1 MRNILIFLGLL
12 SIIGGIVLGLDDMMK
27 ELKLSALFIIAGIIQ
42 SITYFAIA
50 YLVDKADKNEIQ
62 RKLDYEDLRKL
73 LMLGLPKKKCPYCE
87 TEYDLDRKVCPKC
100 NR

>member
-12 SIIGGIVLGLDDMMK
+12 SIIGGIVLGFSDIMK
-27 ELKLSALFIIAGIIQ
+27 ELHKTAECIIEGVIFG
-42 SITYFAIA
+42 ITYFAIA

>member
-1 MRNILIFLGLL
+1 MRNILIFLGIL
-12 SIIGGIVLGLDDMMK
+12 SIIGGFVLGLDDAMK
-27 ELKLSALFIIAGIIQ
+27 ELKLSALFIVAGIIQ

-62 RKLDYEDLRKL
+62 RKLDYEDLRRL
-73 LMLGLPKKKCPYCE
+73 LLLGLPKKKCPYCE

>member
-1 MRNILIFLGLL
+1 MRNILILIGVL
-12 SIIGGIVLGLDDMMK
+12 SIIGGIVLGFSDMMK
-27 ELKLSALFIIAGIIQ
+27 YLKLTVECISAGIVQ
-42 SITYFAIA
+42 SITYFALA
-50 YLVDKADKNEIQ
+50 YLVDKADKNEVQ

-87 TEYDLDRKVCPKC
+87 NEYDLDRRVCPKC

>member
-1 MRNILIFLGLL
+1 MRNILIFLGIL
-12 SIIGGIVLGLDDMMK
+12 SIIGGIVLGLDDAMR
-27 ELKLSALFIIAGIIQ
+27 ELKLSVLFIIAGIIQ

-62 RKLDYEDLRKL
+62 RKLDYEDLRRL
-73 LMLGLPKKKCPYCE
+73 LMLGFNKRKCPYCE